1 MNFLIN
7 SFEELIE
14 LCNIHRHLLFNT
26 TGMDVSPEFIN
37 IDFRSWPGFFGA
49 ICDLSTLCEL
59 KAC

>member
-14 LCNIHRHLLFNT
+14 LCNIHRHLLFKT

-37 IDFRSWPGFFGA
+37 IDFRS
-49 ICDLSTLCEL
+49 
-59 KAC
+59 